1 MTNRN
6 EPPAHW
12 FQRIDEDPDEV
23 FYASPRFVEHIDKA
37 TIENLS
43 KYYAEIIDEKT
54 NVLDLMSSWVS
65 HLPSELE
72 LTRSSGLGMN
82 EQELRANN
90 QLSDWCVHN
99 LNTKPQLP
107 YPVGTFDYVLCAV
120 SIQYLTAP
128 IEVLKSALE
137 VLRKRGR
144 IVIAMSHRLFPT
156 KAVSIFQ
163 HTTPQDRIKLVSSYL
178 EIAGFDEVT
187 ALDRSPTNADPLWII
202 TGQKLPKK
210 LY

>member
-1 MTNRN
+1 MNKTN

-37 TIENLS
+37 TIEKLRE
-43 KYYAEIIDEKT
+43 YYAEIIDEKT
-54 NVLDLMSSWVS
+54 NVLDLMSSWIS
-65 HLPSELE
+65 HLPSEIK

-107 YPVGTFDYVLCAV
+107 YPADTFDYVLCAV

-144 IVIAMSHRLFPT
+144 IVIAMSHRLFPP

-163 HTTPQDRIKLVSSYL
+163 HIAPQDRIKLVSSYL
-178 EIAGFDEVT
+178 EIAGFNEVT
-187 ALDRSPTNADPLWII
+187 ALDRSPTNADPLWIV
-202 TGQKLPKK
+202 TGLKLS
-210 LY
+210 

>member
-1 MTNRN
+1 MNKTN

-37 TIENLS
+37 TIEKLRE
-43 KYYAEIIDEKT
+43 YYAEIIDEET
-54 NVLDLMSSWVS
+54 NVLDLMSSWIS
-65 HLPSELE
+65 HLPSEIK

-107 YPVGTFDYVLCAV
+107 YPADTFDYVLCAV

-128 IEVLKSALE
+128 IEVLKSALG

-144 IVIAMSHRLFPT
+144 IVIAMSHLLFPT

-163 HTTPQDRIKLVSSYL
+163 HIAPQDRIKLVSSYL

-187 ALDRSPTNADPLWII
+187 ALDRSPTNADPLWIV
-202 TGQKLPKK
+202 TGLKLS
-210 LY
+210 

>member
-1 MTNRN
+1 MNKTN
-6 EPPAHW
+6 EPPARW

-37 TIENLS
+37 TIEKLRE
-43 KYYAEIIDEKT
+43 YYAEIIHKET
-54 NVLDLMSSWVS
+54 NVLDLMSSWIS
-65 HLPSELE
+65 HLPSEIK

-107 YPVGTFDYVLCAV
+107 YPADTFDYVLCAV

-163 HTTPQDRIKLVSSYL
+163 HIAPQDRIKLVSSYL

-187 ALDRSPTNADPLWII
+187 ALDRSPTNADPLWIV
-202 TGQKLPKK
+202 TGLKVS
-210 LY
+210 

>member
-1 MTNRN
+1 MNKTNV
-6 EPPAHW
+6 PPAHW
-12 FQRIDEDPDEV
+12 FQRIDEDPDEG

-37 TIENLS
+37 TIEKLRE
-43 KYYAEIIDEKT
+43 YYAEIIDEKT
-54 NVLDLMSSWVS
+54 NVLDLMSSWIS
-65 HLPSELE
+65 HLPSEIK

-107 YPVGTFDYVLCAV
+107 YPADTFDYVLCAV

-128 IEVLKSALE
+128 IEVLKSALG
-137 VLRKRGR
+137 VLRTRGR

-163 HTTPQDRIKLVSSYL
+163 NIAPQDRIKLVSSYL

-187 ALDRSPTNADPLWII
+187 ALDRSPTNADPLWIV
-202 TGQKLPKK
+202 TGLKVS
-210 LY
+210 

>member
-1 MTNRN
+1 MNKTNV
-6 EPPAHW
+6 PPAHW
-12 FQRIDEDPDEV
+12 FQRIDEDPDEG

-37 TIENLS
+37 TIEKLRE
-43 KYYAEIIDEKT
+43 YYAEIIDEKT
-54 NVLDLMSSWVS
+54 NVLDLMSSWIS
-65 HLPSELE
+65 HLPSEIK

-107 YPVGTFDYVLCAV
+107 YPADTFDYVLCAV

-163 HTTPQDRIKLVSSYL
+163 NIAPQDRIKLVSSYL

-187 ALDRSPTNADPLWII
+187 ALDRSPTNADPLWIV
-202 TGQKLPKK
+202 TGLKLS
-210 LY
+210 

>member
-1 MTNRN
+1 MNKTN

-37 TIENLS
+37 TIDKLS
-43 KYYAEIIDEKT
+43 EYYAEIIDEKT
-54 NVLDLMSSWVS
+54 DVLDLMSSWIS
-65 HLPSELE
+65 HLPSEIK

-90 QLSDWCVHN
+90 QLSDWCIHN

-107 YPVGTFDYVLCAV
+107 YPADTFDYVLCAV

-128 IEVLKSALE
+128 IEVLKSALG

-163 HTTPQDRIKLVSSYL
+163 NIAPEDRIKLVISYL

-187 ALDRSPTNADPLWII
+187 ALDRSPTNADPLWIV
-202 TGQKLPKK
+202 TGLKVS
-210 LY
+210 